1 MTTQEAIQFIRKHR
15 QYGDKKA
22 ICELAGVSRQTF
34 DTMMKHEKGPDE
46 EKWFDAEY
54 KVLCEA
60 IAYLKPIV
68 AQRKKKQEEFKRK
81 LSQI

>member
-1 MTTQEAIQFIRKHR
+1 MTTQEAQEYIRKHKR
-15 QYGDKKA
+15 YGDKKA
-22 ICELAGVSRQTF
+22 ICERAGVSSQTF
-34 DTMMKHEKGPDE
+34 DTMLKHKKGPDE

-60 IAYLKPIV
+60 IDYLRPVV
-68 AQRKKKQEEFKRK
+68 AERKKKQEELQKR